1 MITIENEFKIN
12 ISFWHLICHNLY
24 MRNVA
29 VTTDKL
35 LINQIRSLAKQL
47 DCEFDLYE
55 KFLDPLD
62 LMSYVCANSPVFL
75 FVDDDC
81 LRPNTVHILQS
92 IKKVKKEL
100 KIVFFTSNDALELG
114 REVLPVGIHYYA
126 IKPVSDSE
134 LADLIISLKRIDSK
148 QIN

>member
-1 MITIENEFKIN
+1 
-12 ISFWHLICHNLY
+12 

-35 LINQIRSLAKQL
+35 LIDQIQNLAEEL

-62 LMSYVCANSPVFL
+62 LMSYVCANSPKVL

-81 LRPNTVHILQS
+81 LKPNTVHILQS
-92 IKKVKKEL
+92 IKKVKKDL
-100 KIVFFTSNDALELG
+100 RIVFFTSNDALELG

-126 IKPVSDSE
+126 IKPISVSE
-134 LADLIISLKRIDSK
+134 LSDLIKSLKKIDNNS
-148 QIN
+148 IN